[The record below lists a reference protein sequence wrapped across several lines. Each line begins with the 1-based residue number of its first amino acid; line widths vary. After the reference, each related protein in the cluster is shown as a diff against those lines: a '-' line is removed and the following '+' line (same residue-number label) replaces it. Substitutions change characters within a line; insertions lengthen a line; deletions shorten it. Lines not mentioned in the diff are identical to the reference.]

1 MTISEEKELEQ
12 IKSGLTYIGGD
23 HHSKNPHWHA
33 SYPWVEDPATL
44 PNNRK
49 AVEATFRRTEKQLAK
64 KPQWKAAYK
73 AQVHEMIERN
83 AAVKLSKMASWSG
96 PAWYIRHLI
105 APNPHSV
112 TTPVRFSG
120 TAFKKFR
127 GLSLNDLLLKG
138 PRCPQQHPCR
148 PPPVSSR
155 CLRCTRRHQ
164 DDVQLCVA

>member
-12 IKSGLTYIGGD
+12 VKSGLTYIGGD
-23 HHSKNPHWHA
+23 HHSKNPHFHA

-49 AVEATFRRTEKQLAK
+49 AVEALFRRTEKQLAK

-83 AAVKLSKMASWSG
+83 AAVKLSKMEVASWSG
-96 PAWYIRHLI
+96 PVWYIKTLNCTKPLLCNYAGPPCLEQQSKIQRS
-105 APNPHSV
+105 APQE
-112 TTPVRFSG
+112 
-120 TAFKKFR
+120 
-127 GLSLNDLLLKG
+127 
-138 PRCPQQHPCR
+138 PRRPQQHPCR
-148 PPPVSSR
+148 PPPVLPR
-155 CLRCTRRHQ
+155 CLCCTRRHQ